1 MTRNTFRTPAGEAVT
16 AVTAAGMREVD
27 RVAVEEVGLQL
38 LQMMENAG
46 RALAWHVRD
55 IRNTGGVVVAA
66 GDGGNGGGGLTCA
79 RHLANRGVSVR
90 VVLDRPPAELSG
102 AAAHQCRILE
112 AMDVGVSTDPEAVSR
127 FDEPTVAVDALIGYG
142 VSGEV
147 QPPVADHIRALN
159 GTEDPV
165 VSLDVPSGMDATT
178 GDTHGVRIH
187 PDRTITLALP
197 KTGLDAVDEDL
208 YLADIGIP
216 AAVYNRLDIA
226 YDQPFVDANW
236 VELVG

>member
-1 MTRNTFRTPAGEAVT
+1 MTRNRFRTPAGGEVT

-46 RALAWHVRD
+46 RVLAWHVHD
-55 IRNTGGVVVAA
+55 VHEDGSVVVVA
-66 GDGGNGGGGLTCA
+66 GNGGNGGGGLTCV
-79 RHLANRGVSVR
+79 RHLVNRDVPVR
-90 VVLDRPPAELSG
+90 IVLDRSPEELSG

-112 AMDVGVSTDPEAVSR
+112 AMDVAIATDPGAISQ
-127 FDEPTVAVDALIGYG
+127 FDEPTVLVDALIGYG

-147 QPPVADHIRALN
+147 RPPAADYIREMSETA
-159 GTEDPV
+159 DPV

-178 GDTHGVRIH
+178 GDAHGVRVH
-187 PDRTITLALP
+187 PDRTVTLALP
-197 KTGLDAVDEDL
+197 KTGLDAAEGAL

-216 AAVYNRLDIA
+216 AAVYDRLDID
-226 YDQPFVDANW
+226 YESPFTDADW
-236 VELVG
+236 VELVE